1 MENNERLEIL
11 SDKVRRGEPI
21 DFIEA
26 LEVIVYQTQLK
37 KHRKENSITKKI
49 KRFFKRIYRGGG
61 VLVMKI
67 KNNSN
72 IGI

>member
-1 MENNERLEIL
+1 MVTNERLEIL

-26 LEVIVYQTQLK
+26 LEVIEYQTQLK

-49 KRFFKRIYRGGG
+49 KRFFEKIYRC
-61 VLVMKI
+61 
-67 KNNSN
+67 NNE
-72 IGI
+72 